1 MVTTVMARVYTSSVA
16 TRTRTAVV
24 MVAIVAMITAIS
36 VVAAVAVVA
45 TVVTRMARV
54 GMTTMACHTA
64 YVGGRTMSVE
74 GGGSVMST
82 VVPKSTMPS
91 AVDGRTA
98 IVIVGAVVAIPKG
111 EVPCVMTTNDGT
123 IEIVGCTIEAVLPV
137 EEDVAQVG
145 VAIIPIVVVGIACT
159 HIEEVLEID
168 LIDEIVL
175 VGGEVKLISHLVS
188 EIISVLLRFAEAH
201 TKRREEA
208 RDGDEERK
216 NVTLHDFYVFR

>member
-1 MVTTVMARVYTSSVA
+1 MIVV
-16 TRTRTAVV
+16 TAVAV
-24 MVAIVAMITAIS
+24 VSAIA
-36 VVAAVAVVA
+36 VVAAVAVIAAVVA
-45 TVVTRMARV
+45 RMAGMAGMAGIARMPDV

-64 YVGGRTMSVE
+64 YMGGRTMSVE

-98 IVIVGAVVAIPKG
+98 IVIVGAMVAIPKG

-137 EEDVAQVG
+137 EEDIAQIG
-145 VAIIPIVVVGIACT
+145 VAIVPIVVVGIART

-201 TKRREEA
+201 TKR
-208 RDGDEERK
+208 
-216 NVTLHDFYVFR
+216 